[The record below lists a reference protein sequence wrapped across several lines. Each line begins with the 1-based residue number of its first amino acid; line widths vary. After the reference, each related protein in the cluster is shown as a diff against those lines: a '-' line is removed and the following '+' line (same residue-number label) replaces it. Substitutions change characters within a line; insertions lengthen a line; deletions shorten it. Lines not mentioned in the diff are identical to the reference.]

1 MSAKSAAVAI
11 QVLAQNLGN
20 DFEVL
25 ALKLITKDI
34 LLKVVSSGNKTLS
47 DLAHQSMMTIL
58 NHVCVPKLILRLQS
72 EMANS
77 KSTMFHAKMSQYLF
91 VVVTIYPFDG
101 VLDRNAAAI
110 DAYI

>member
-47 DLAHQSMMTIL
+47 DLAH
-58 NHVCVPKLILRLQS
+58 
-72 EMANS
+72 
-77 KSTMFHAKMSQYLF
+77 
-91 VVVTIYPFDG
+91 
-101 VLDRNAAAI
+101 
-110 DAYI
+110 